1 VPLSGPK
8 NALGR
13 DLVLRDR
20 FDWDLNDTK
29 LRPVDFAKAL
39 VLSLPD
45 QDDEGPDQKN
55 DDGSSPKFSK
65 WQSILVAKLTE
76 SIISQI

>member
-29 LRPVDFAKAL
+29 LRPIDFSKAL

-45 QDDEGPDQKN
+45 QDDESPD
-55 DDGSSPKFSK
+55 
-65 WQSILVAKLTE
+65 E
-76 SIISQI
+76 